1 MTEAELRARIRDVL
15 GSLNAVAEAA
25 IRRELAEPIDLGHS
39 ERLQFEACPHFFG
52 VTVVQTEE
60 EIVPDSAIQDA
71 IPPDLRSA
79 AEAADL
85 GVFEAIEAELPA
97 WLAER
102 WQAVGGPGHYRPAY
116 LVFHGGLDEPRY
128 DLEQHRWCEVSEV
141 WPEEA

>member
-1 MTEAELRARIRDVL
+1 MTEAELRVRIRDVL

-25 IRRELAEPIDLGHS
+25 IRRELAKPIDLGHS

-52 VTVVQTEE
+52 VKLVQTEE

-71 IPPDLRSA
+71 IPPDLRAA

-85 GVFEAIEAELPA
+85 SVFEAIEAELPA

-116 LVFHGGLDEPRY
+116 LLFHGGLDEPRY
-128 DLEQHRWCEVSEV
+128 DLEQRRWCEVSEV